1 MNYIVHGNCK
11 IGTIKQA
18 SDRQHSAPKKVLYHS
33 PLMGIRVGI
42 DVDYVGTMSA

>member
-1 MNYIVHGNCK
+1 MNYIHGNCK

-18 SDRQHSAPKKVLYHS
+18 SDRQPSARKKVLYHS